1 MERRLKIVYCTPSLY
16 IAGGVERVLT
26 QKANYFADVLG
37 YDITII
43 LTDGKGKPLFY
54 PLSEKVKVIN
64 LGIDFDDLWAHSF
77 FGQILPYL
85 KKQRVFKKTLTEL
98 LMQIRPDITVSL
110 LRREINFLTK
120 IEDGSKKVGELHV
133 NRKKYRYYEAYNT
146 NFIKETFAKFWMKNL
161 IGHLRKLDRF
171 VVLTEEDREAWPEIA
186 DVVAIPDPLPFFPS
200 EQSPLTAKRVIA
212 VGRYEY
218 QKGFDLLIQAWATV
232 EKQCADWTLDVFG
245 HGDRRDYDAMIDR
258 LGIDRSR
265 CRLNGPTDHIQEE
278 YLHSSVF
285 AFSSRY
291 EGFGMVLIE
300 AMACGVP
307 AVSFGCPC
315 GPKDIIRDGEDGILV
330 ANGDVEAFAKALIAM
345 IQDDQMRERMAQNAH
360 RNVMRYMM
368 EEISRKWEFLFG
380 QLLDK

>member
-85 KKQRVFKKTLTEL
+85 KKQRVFKKKLTEL
-98 LMQIRPDITVSL
+98 LMRIRPDITVSL

-330 ANGDVEAFAKALIAM
+330 ANGDVDAFAKALIAM